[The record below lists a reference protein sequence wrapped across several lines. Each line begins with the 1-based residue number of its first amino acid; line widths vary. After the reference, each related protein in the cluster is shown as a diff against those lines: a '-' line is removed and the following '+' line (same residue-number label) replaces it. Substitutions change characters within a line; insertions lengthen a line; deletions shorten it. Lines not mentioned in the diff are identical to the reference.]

1 MIHKTITAMAIS
13 SLLASPV
20 VFAADNGTQGN
31 ANASAGNARAEDLRR
46 QIETLQQS
54 INSLQKQ
61 VETLQKEST
70 DRATT
75 SDVDGVR
82 TDLENFKYDQERQYE
97 RKNAKSTRDTTVYG
111 TVQVRY
117 SAQNNGT
124 RSGNPAPNGERY
136 STFDVPTALLGV
148 RGNLYRNYV
157 EGKNLEYQFSVS
169 YGKRA
174 DGTNNANFNLQDAF
188 VRYNFLPTT
197 DGLEGNRLTA
207 TLGQQLLPFG
217 IEAQAAEDLRPTIN
231 LATAPAQLGLFNR
244 QIGVVFRGDVHPFV
258 DYAANYRAP
267 LFEYALGVINGSYSN
282 KLDNNNGK
290 AVVGRGAF
298 TLPVDYASWL
308 RELKIG
314 ASFYKGSR
322 VVAGTGALAGSNLDS
337 HGRSDIHGF
346 DIYYNHAPYGV
357 TYEYWQGRTDY
368 AAAAGST
375 ATREAR
381 STGHTLTLFYT
392 FGDQFFNSVKSAA
405 KFDDSWPQ
413 SIQSFYR
420 FDTFNPNRSGDVSGI
435 RGHGRDALHV
445 HTIGFNWF
453 FAETTK
459 LQFGI
464 NRYRYLHETDT
475 QKDYTEVQ
483 TQLQYTF

>member
-1 MIHKTITAMAIS
+1 MNNIRKTIIAVAIS
-13 SLLASPV
+13 SLLASP
-20 VFAADNGTQGN
+20 FAFAENAARSGVRAVNTQT
-31 ANASAGNARAEDLRR
+31 EDLKR
-46 QIETLQQS
+46 QIEALQQS
-54 INSLQKQ
+54 INALQKQ
-61 VETLQKEST
+61 VETIQQENSDK
-70 DRATT
+70 ATS
-75 SDVDGVR
+75 SDVEGVR
-82 TDLENFKYDQERQYE
+82 SDLENYKYDQERQYE
-97 RKNAKSTRDTTVYG
+97 RKDAKSTRDTTIYG
-111 TVQVRY
+111 TVQLRY
-117 SAQNNGT
+117 QAQSEGT

-136 STFDVPTALLGV
+136 NTFDVPTALLGV
-148 RGNLYRNYV
+148 RGNLYKDYV
-157 EGKNLEYQFSVS
+157 EGKNLEYQFSLS

-174 DGTNNANFNLQDAF
+174 NGTNTADFNLQDAF

-207 TLGQQLLPFG
+207 TIGQQLLPFG

-244 QIGVVFRGDVHPFV
+244 QIGVVFRGDAHSFV
-258 DYAANYRAP
+258 DYSANYRAP
-267 LFEYALGVINGSYSN
+267 LFEYALGLINGNYSN

-314 ASFYKGSR
+314 ASFYKGSKL
-322 VVAGTGALAGSNLDS
+322 VAGAGAVNLDS
-337 HGRSDIHGF
+337 HGRNDIYGF
-346 DIYYNHAPYGV
+346 DIYYNHAPYGA
-357 TYEYWQGRTDY
+357 TYEYWQGRSDY
-368 AAAAGST
+368 AIAANST
-375 ATREAR
+375 RTREAR

-392 FGDQFFNSVKSAA
+392 FGDQFFNSVKTAA

-420 FDTFNPNRSGDVSGI
+420 FDYFDPNRGDEVSGI
-435 RGHGRDALHV
+435 RGHGRDTLHV

-464 NRYRYLHETDT
+464 NRYRYMHETDE

>member
-1 MIHKTITAMAIS
+1 MTHKTIIAMAVS
-13 SLLASPV
+13 GLLASPALGAD
-20 VFAADNGTQGN
+20 FAAEAPRKD
-31 ANASAGNARAEDLRR
+31 ASSVRAEDLRR

-54 INSLQKQ
+54 IHSLQKQ
-61 VETLQKEST
+61 VETLQQEGK
-70 DRATT
+70 DRASS
-75 SDVDGVR
+75 SDIEGVR
-82 TDLENFKYDQERQYE
+82 TDLENYKYDQERQYE
-97 RKNAKSTRDTTVYG
+97 RKNAKSTRDTTLYG

-117 SAQNNGT
+117 QAQNRAT

-136 STFDVPTALLGV
+136 HTFDVPTALLGV
-148 RGNLYRNYV
+148 RGNLYKDYV
-157 EGKNLEYQFSVS
+157 EGKNLEYQFSLS

-188 VRYNFLPTT
+188 IRYNFLPTT

-207 TLGQQLLPFG
+207 TIGQQLLPFG

-244 QIGVVFRGDVHPFV
+244 QVGAVFRGDVSPFV
-258 DYAANYRAP
+258 DYTANYRAP
-267 LFEYALGVINGSYSN
+267 LFEYALGVVNGSYSN
-282 KLDNNNGK
+282 KLDSNNGK

-314 ASFYKGSR
+314 ASFYKGSK
-322 VVAGTGALAGSNLDS
+322 VVVGTLGGSSANLDS
-337 HGRSDIHGF
+337 HGRQDIYGF

-357 TYEYWQGRTDY
+357 TYEHWQGRADY
-368 AAAAGST
+368 AAAANS
-375 ATREAR
+375 AQTREAR
-381 STGHTLTLFYT
+381 SAGYTLTLFYT
-392 FGDQFFNSVKSAA
+392 FGDQFFNSVKTAA

-413 SIQSFYR
+413 SIQTFYR
-420 FDTFNPNRSGDVSGI
+420 FDYFNPNRSRSVTGI
-435 RGHGRDALHV
+435 RGKGLDAVHV
-445 HTIGFNWF
+445 HTLGFNWF

-464 NRYRYLHETDT
+464 NRYRYEHETNT
-475 QKDYTEVQ
+475 QKAYSEVQ

>member
-1 MIHKTITAMAIS
+1 MIRKTMIAVAVS
-13 SLLASPV
+13 SLLASPS
-20 VFAADNGTQGN
+20 VFADNTARSRAPDAD
-31 ANASAGNARAEDLRR
+31 ARAQDLRR
-46 QIETLQQS
+46 QIETLQQTLDT
-54 INSLQKQ
+54 LQKQ
-61 VETLQKEST
+61 VETLQQESNEK
-70 DRATT
+70 ATT

-82 TDLENFKYDQERQYE
+82 TDLENYKYDQERQYE
-97 RKNAKSTRDTTVYG
+97 RKNAKSMRDTTVYG

-117 SAQNNGT
+117 SAQNRETN
-124 RSGNPAPNGERY
+124 SGNPAPNGVRY
-136 STFDVPTALLGV
+136 NTFDVPTALLGV
-148 RGNLYRNYV
+148 RGNLYKDYV
-157 EGKNLEYQFSVS
+157 EGKNLEYQFSLS

-174 DGTNNANFNLQDAF
+174 DGSNNANFNLQDAF

-231 LATAPAQLGLFNR
+231 LATAPSQLGLFNR
-244 QIGVVFRGDVHPFV
+244 QVGLVFRGDLHPFV

-314 ASFYKGSR
+314 ASFYKGSK
-322 VVAGTGALAGSNLDS
+322 VVAGTSSTNLES
-337 HGRSDIHGF
+337 HGRNDIYGF

-368 AAAAGST
+368 AVAADST
-375 ATREAR
+375 QTREAR
-381 STGHTLTLFYT
+381 SDGHTLTLFYT

-413 SIQSFYR
+413 SIQTFYR
-420 FDTFNPNRSGDVSGI
+420 FDAFNPNRNRAVSGI
-435 RGHGRDALHV
+435 RGKGLDAQHV
-445 HTIGFNWF
+445 HTLGFNWF

-464 NRYRYLHETDT
+464 NRYRYLHETDAR
-475 QKDYTEVQ
+475 KDYTEVQ